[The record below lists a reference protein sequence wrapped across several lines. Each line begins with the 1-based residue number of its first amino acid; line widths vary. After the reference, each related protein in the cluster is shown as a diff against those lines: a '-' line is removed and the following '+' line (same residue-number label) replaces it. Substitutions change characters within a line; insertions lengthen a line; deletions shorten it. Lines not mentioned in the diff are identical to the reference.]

1 KPPGSGPQ
9 VQGPAGHRYPS
20 SPFEQRSLPLGPPW
34 QVRPRDDPFY
44 CYDNIDF
51 IMQFPLSKD
60 ATIRLLNLNEH
71 IIAFDGLC
79 NCPLSPI
86 IQLLVALRFY
96 MTGTFHVVLGDLWGV
111 PKSTL
116 CRVVQRDPVSDSFL
130 ELMESTGLTQLCTEP
145 ILHHS
150 SW

>member
-1 KPPGSGPQ
+1 
-9 VQGPAGHRYPS
+9 
-20 SPFEQRSLPLGPPW
+20 PW

-96 MTGTFHVVLGDLWGV
+96 TTGTLHVVLGDLGSRTPLLSLQWSSSPSHHQNEAQDCFRRILRNTRI
-111 PKSTL
+111 PKHRWINRL
-116 CRVVQRDPVSDSFL
+116 HAHPHPVA
-130 ELMESTGLTQLCTEP
+130 
-145 ILHHS
+145 
-150 SW
+150 WK